1 MKKINFDD
9 PYLKKNLLDDSD
21 ELYNIENH
29 ELFIHDLYYN
39 IDFSYNKILIRE
51 IKKKHSSYKSQDKLK
66 KKYDEEQHIT
76 YDELLKKLYDCNLR
90 CYYCSEKLYLI
101 HKNKKE
107 YLQWSLE
114 RFDNNLGHYNS
125 NTCISC
131 LGCNLQRRND
141 NHEYFKESKQMTKH
155 KIKTFNIIKKENN
168 T

>member
-66 KKYDEEQHIT
+66 KNTMKNNI
-76 YDELLKKLYDCNLR
+76 LLMMSY
-90 CYYCSEKLYLI
+90 
-101 HKNKKE
+101 
-107 YLQWSLE
+107 
-114 RFDNNLGHYNS
+114 
-125 NTCISC
+125 
-131 LGCNLQRRND
+131 
-141 NHEYFKESKQMTKH
+141 
-155 KIKTFNIIKKENN
+155 
-168 T
+168 